1 VIGVRLVPLLVA
13 AGHEVAG
20 MTRSPGK
27 LESSSSAPLGSGR
40 DLGCCGECGDDYVVV
55 VGGDN
60 AAGGGSVRPVELARV
75 RGRLVAF
82 AEEMLAPLAR
92 SDQRRWG
99 EVYLRGLM
107 LEGKRKSIEPMA
119 ARLADGDEQC
129 LQQFV
134 NQSPWEWQP
143 VRQRFA
149 RKLTAAIVPEAWI
162 VDDTGFPKFGRDSVG
177 VARQYCGALGKVG
190 NCQVGVSIN
199 AATDEASCPLDWRL
213 FLPEEWDGDSHRRA
227 KAHLPAQERHRPKWR
242 LALEM
247 LDGLCDDGLEPGV
260 IVADGGYGEISE
272 FRLQL
277 EARELTYVLQVKGGT
292 SAYPR
297 RVRRQAPAYQ
307 GSGRPP
313 KPRYREQRSSLKTL
327 VLAAGRESLQTVAWR
342 EGSRGKLSSR
352 FLALRVRPA
361 NVQLRRAAGE
371 DELPLAW
378 LVCEWPDGEDEPA
391 KYWLSNLPEDTPLD
405 RLVSLAKLRWRVE
418 HDYRELKDA
427 LGLDHFE
434 GRSFRGW
441 HHHVTLVTLAHGF
454 LTLERLNP
462 KALAPA

>member
-1 VIGVRLVPLLVA
+1 
-13 AGHEVAG
+13 
-20 MTRSPGK
+20 
-27 LESSSSAPLGSGR
+27 
-40 DLGCCGECGDDYVVV
+40 

-60 AAGGGSVRPVELARV
+60 AAGGGIVKPVELARV

-82 AEEMLAPLAR
+82 AEEMLAPLQR

-107 LEGKRKSIEPMA
+107 LDGRRKSIEPMA
-119 ARLADGDEQC
+119 ARLPDGDEQC

-143 VRQRFA
+143 VRRRLA
-149 RKLTAAIVPEAWI
+149 RRLSAAIVAEAWI
-162 VDDTGFPKFGRDSVG
+162 VDDTSFPKFGRASVAVG
-177 VARQYCGALGKVG
+177 RQYCGALGKVA

-213 FLPEEWDGDSHRRA
+213 FLPEEWDDDRERRT
-227 KAHLPAQERHRPKWR
+227 KTRLPDEIRYQPKWR

-247 LDGLCDDGLEPGV
+247 LDDLRKDGLEPAV
-260 IVADGGYGEISE
+260 ILADGGYGEISE
-272 FRLQL
+272 FRLALDQ
-277 EARELTYVLQVKGGT
+277 RELDYVVQVKGAT
-292 SAYPR
+292 SAYAED
-297 RVRRQAPAYQ
+297 VRPETPAYS
-307 GSGRPP
+307 GTGRPP
-313 KPRYREQRSSLKTL
+313 KPRYRARRSSLKTL
-327 VLAAGRESLQTVAWR
+327 ALAAGRDALRTVSWR

-361 NVQLRRAAGE
+361 NVQLRRAAGA
-371 DELPLAW
+371 DELPLRW
-378 LVCEWPDGEDEPA
+378 LLCEWPDGANEPV
-391 KYWLSNLPEDTPLD
+391 KYWLSNLRAETPLK
-405 RLVSLAKLRWRVE
+405 RLVGLAKLRWRIE

-434 GRSFRGW
+434 GRSYPGW
-441 HHHVTLVTLAHGF
+441 HHHVTLVSLAHGF

>member
-1 VIGVRLVPLLVA
+1 
-13 AGHEVAG
+13 
-20 MTRSPGK
+20 M
-27 LESSSSAPLGSGR
+27 
-40 DLGCCGECGDDYVVV
+40 
-55 VGGDN
+55 
-60 AAGGGSVRPVELARV
+60 RPVELARV

-107 LEGKRKSIEPMA
+107 LDGKRKSIEPMA

-134 NQSPWEWQP
+134 NQSPWEWEP
-143 VRQRFA
+143 VRRRLA
-149 RKLTAAIVPEAWI
+149 HKLSAAITPEAWI
-162 VDDTGFPKFGRDSVG
+162 VDDTGFPKFGHDSVG

-190 NCQVGVSIN
+190 NCQIGVSIN
-199 AATDEASCPLDWRL
+199 AASNEASCPLDWRL
-213 FLPEEWDGDSHRRA
+213 FVPEEWDTDPARRA
-227 KAHLPAQERHRPKWR
+227 KAHLPEAERHRPKWR

-247 LDGLCDDGLEPGV
+247 IDHLRTGGLEPPV
-260 IVADGGYGEISE
+260 VLADAGYGEITD
-272 FRLQL
+272 FRRGL
-277 EARELTYVLQVKGGT
+277 EKRELAYLVQVKAGT
-292 SAYPR
+292 SAYADI
-297 RVRRQAPAYQ
+297 VRPEAPAYT
-307 GSGRPP
+307 GTGRPP
-313 KPRYREQRSSLKTL
+313 KLRYRQKCSSLKTL
-327 VLAAGRESLQTVAWR
+327 ALAAGREALETVCWR
-342 EGSRGKLSSR
+342 EGSRGQLSSR
-352 FLALRVRPA
+352 FLALWVRPA
-361 NVQLRRAAGE
+361 NVKLRRAAAE
-371 DELPLAW
+371 HELPLAW
-378 LVCEWPDGEDEPA
+378 LVCEWPDGEDEPS
-391 KYWLSNLPEDTPLD
+391 KYWLSNLPADTPLK